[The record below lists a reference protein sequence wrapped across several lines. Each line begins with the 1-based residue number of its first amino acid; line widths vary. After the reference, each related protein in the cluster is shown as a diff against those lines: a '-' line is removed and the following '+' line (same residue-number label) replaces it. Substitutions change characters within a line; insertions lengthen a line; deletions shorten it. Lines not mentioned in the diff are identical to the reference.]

1 MQDIKNALTSLFYD
15 YQTRPLV
22 TLPQGAAMAYLLPAQ
37 MQEFGQTIRYSQSTE
52 NLWTTALKIRSTPKY
67 VLAII
72 AIKDT
77 MAQYRMRRKYKCTS
91 PATFDR
97 APFMESPSVARGLK
111 LLSSVLEARVSC
123 TLREIGAS
131 PAFQTLADEA
141 GVHYRNITPVS
152 LRHVVYHGRLSTSAT
167 GEEATAEKPSNG
179 SAAVTSLPGLPVIYP
194 STHFLIDRVEN
205 VMRFVEEI
213 TGHPPSDMYAYLPF
227 VAYSVATQRPVKFFA
242 KARRF
247 KTGVFYRMVHQ
258 RYPGTHVW
266 VENDPFFGEQT
277 LLDEVHFYSEG
288 GRKPPPYPE
297 DALLVFSPPEDS
309 STSGRYATVT
319 VLPRGVLPKHDH
331 DAALLPT
338 PYVENPYTGAQDD
351 IGHD

>member
-15 YQTRPLV
+15 YRTRPLI

-37 MQEFGQTIRYSQSTE
+37 MQGYGQRIRYSQSTK

-72 AIKDT
+72 TIKDT
-77 MAQYRMRRKYKCTS
+77 IAQYRTRKEHQCRR

-97 APFMESPSVARGLK
+97 TSFIERPSVVRGLE
-111 LLSSVLEARVSC
+111 LLSSVLEGRVSC
-123 TLREIGAS
+123 TLREIGAN

-141 GVHYRNITPVS
+141 RVHYRNIIPVS
-152 LRHVVYHGRLSTSAT
+152 LRHVAYHGRLSTSAK
-167 GEEATAEKPSNG
+167 GKEATAEKPSNG
-179 SAAVTSLPGLPVIYP
+179 SAAVAKLPGLPVIYP
-194 STHFLIDRVEN
+194 STRLLIDRVEN

-242 KARRF
+242 KASNF

-266 VENDPFFGEQT
+266 VENDPFLGKQT
-277 LLDEVHFYSEG
+277 LLDAGHFYSEG
-288 GRKPPPYPE
+288 GSKPPPYPE
-297 DALLVFSPPEDS
+297 DALVVFSPAEDA
-309 STSGRYATVT
+309 STSGRYATIT

-331 DAALLPT
+331 DPALPPT

-351 IGHD
+351 TGHD